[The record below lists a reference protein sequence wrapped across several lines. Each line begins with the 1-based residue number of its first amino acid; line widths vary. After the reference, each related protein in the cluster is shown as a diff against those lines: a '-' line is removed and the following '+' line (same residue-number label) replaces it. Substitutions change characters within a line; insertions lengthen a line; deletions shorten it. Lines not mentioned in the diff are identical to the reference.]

1 MALKC
6 FNMFQEMSFS
16 TYLGGV
22 VSRLREM
29 ILAIAKLQFVFKSFC
44 SFNMSHVPRARM
56 S

>member
-29 ILAIAKLQFVFKSFC
+29 ILAIAKLQFVFKSF